1 MISDWPKLLQEA
13 FRGPKP
19 GGRIEVSDSHME
31 SGCQDGTL
39 CEGSAAL
46 EWKRHFHSTAEIQF
60 KQRFYSVAEDGR
72 RLKDAGFHLN
82 DLTIKI
88 VLIGVWPKDPKLKG
102 IGAF

>member
-1 MISDWPKLLQEA
+1 
-13 FRGPKP
+13 
-19 GGRIEVSDSHME
+19 ME

-46 EWKRHFHSTAEIQF
+46 EWKRHFHSAAEIQF
-60 KQRFYSVAEDGR
+60 NGRFYSVAEDGR

-82 DLTIKI
+82 DPTIKI